1 MIKAL
6 PRPNSYQ
13 NPQQIS
19 LAPYNS
25 TRKINFNEINHRKA
39 KGLCF
44 NCNEKF
50 TPSHK
55 CQNRRLLLLQ
65 WDEETLDSKEQDSNE
80 FLVELEQNST
90 DKEESDILKLS
101 LNTMNSVA
109 ASGTMRFTGYIK
121 GQAIKVLLVGGSDD
135 NFIQKRMVEFLK
147 LVVQPTAPFRVL
159 VGDGNSLQIE
169 GKIEQLKIKIQ
180 DNTLSF
186 LVYLLPIA
194 GAKVIMG
201 AAWLETFGAHV
212 MDYRAL
218 SLQFFLYQKFVTLCG
233 EKEKRLQST

>member
-1 MIKAL
+1 
-6 PRPNSYQ
+6 
-13 NPQQIS
+13 
-19 LAPYNS
+19 
-25 TRKINFNEINHRKA
+25 
-39 KGLCF
+39 
-44 NCNEKF
+44 
-50 TPSHK
+50 
-55 CQNRRLLLLQ
+55 
-65 WDEETLDSKEQDSNE
+65 
-80 FLVELEQNST
+80 
-90 DKEESDILKLS
+90 
-101 LNTMNSVA
+101 
-109 ASGTMRFTGYIK
+109 
-121 GQAIKVLLVGGSDD
+121 
-135 NFIQKRMVEFLK
+135 MVEFLK